1 MRSLTRL
8 PRTLAATIAA
18 LALTLG
24 ACSEAVPTPGD
35 FLCVLGAVDGD
46 LVRRGGTVVLLDA
59 RWNGWHED
67 RLTLSLPARW
77 TIRPVDDIELGVFDA
92 NGFERAR
99 SGTHAQF
106 EAMTRSSPPL
116 PLVIDGALVVCPA

>member
-1 MRSLTRL
+1 LG
-8 PRTLAATIAA
+8 ATIAA
-18 LALTLG
+18 LILTLG

-35 FLCVLGAVDGD
+35 AACVLGPVDGD
-46 LVRRGGTVVLLDA
+46 LVRRGGTVVLMEA

-77 TIRPVDDIELGVFDA
+77 TIRPVDAIELGVFDE
-92 NGFERAR
+92 NGFEMAR
-99 SGTHAQF
+99 TGTDAQF